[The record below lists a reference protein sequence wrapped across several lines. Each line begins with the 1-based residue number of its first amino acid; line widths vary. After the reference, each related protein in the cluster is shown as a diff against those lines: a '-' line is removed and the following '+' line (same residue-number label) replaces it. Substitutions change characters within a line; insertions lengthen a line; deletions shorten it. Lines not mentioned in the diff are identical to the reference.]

1 MAKSLDFHVVTM
13 YCLNMARF
21 VVDVM
26 LSTHDGLKEG
36 VLAMDWHRTIVEA
49 VDGFEAEQTA
59 YLMAHC
65 QGWYP
70 TSVCII
76 EDGTDEIANGLV

>member
-1 MAKSLDFHVVTM
+1 
-13 YCLNMARF
+13 MARF

-36 VLAMDWHRTIVEA
+36 VLAMAWHRTILEA
-49 VDGFEAEQTA
+49 DNGLEAEQTA
-59 YLMAHC
+59 YLMGHC

-70 TSVCII
+70 TSVTIV
-76 EDGTDEIANGLV
+76 EDGTDPIAKELGYI

>member
-1 MAKSLDFHVVTM
+1 
-13 YCLNMARF
+13 MARF

-36 VLAMDWHRTIVEA
+36 VTVMEWHRTIVEA
-49 VDGFEAEQTA
+49 PNGIVAEQIA
-59 YLMAHC
+59 YLMAHS

-70 TSVCII
+70 TSVCVI
-76 EDGTDEIANGLV
+76 EDETDEIANGLV